1 MTTMLHLVRRDPAC
15 NLARFYRLELTPTLF
30 GETVLVRRWGRIG
43 TQGQQSEVIVPD
55 LESGEIALI
64 RWTRRKLARGYHIDD
79 H

>member
-55 LESGEIALI
+55 LVSGETALI
-64 RWTRRKLARGYHIDD
+64 RWTRRKLARGYQIDD
-79 H
+79 L